1 MLPYGKLGLV
11 CPDVACLLAG
21 QEVAG
26 EDVGVGEGELAL
38 GAAVLP
44 CGVAFG
50 LGGGGLAAV
59 RCPCAVAGD
68 E

>member
-1 MLPYGKLGLV
+1 MLPCGKQGLV
-11 CPDVACLLAG
+11 CPKVARLLAG
-21 QEVAG
+21 QEVIG
-26 EDVGVGEGELAL
+26 EDAGVREGDLAL
-38 GAAVLP
+38 GAGVLP

-50 LGGGGLAAV
+50 LGRGLLAAV